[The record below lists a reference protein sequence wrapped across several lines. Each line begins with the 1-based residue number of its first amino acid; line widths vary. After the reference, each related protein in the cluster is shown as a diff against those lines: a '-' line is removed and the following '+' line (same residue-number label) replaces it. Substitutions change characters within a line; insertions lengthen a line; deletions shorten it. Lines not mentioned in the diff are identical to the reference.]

1 MLKTPLGKKDFPV
14 SLMNSTSL
22 YNIKYILIMNALGS
36 DSPTRPSLTVAD
48 NVDDWSVPPRLKG
61 KLYPSRTQFTGQVKS
76 FFLPR

>member
-1 MLKTPLGKKDFPV
+1 
-14 SLMNSTSL
+14 
-22 YNIKYILIMNALGS
+22 MNALGS